1 MTIIHN
7 IKTFSS
13 QLLNRRGFLI
23 FVGFLSCV
31 YALIVLFY
39 VPTVP
44 DLGLQTVFGT
54 TLRKTPPGPF
64 LKDGQS
70 EGERRLEKGD
80 KLVQVG
86 NLDIAN
92 WSDVLNAPFKLRD
105 SRLREALASGTELP
119 WAQLDKDDGVWVK
132 VEFENEKENQRFVDW
147 RPLVKLP
154 IEDLVPSVLWFF
166 LKMLLFTVGALVL
179 WKRPADSAAAQFFVL
194 CVVTLGAY
202 MGGYNWNHIVT
213 QPGLILV
220 FMVCAVLLPVVS
232 LHFYFVFPRKK
243 AILVKYPRATLAA
256 IYGLPLVFLALMVFC
271 YLRLYLLVHHRQ
283 PDMPKVPDA
292 DFATLKNIIYVYFGV
307 AAVWYLACVGSLVH
321 SYRTVADQTERNQVK
336 WIMYGAFGALVPI
349 GFSLYLALLQPD
361 EFAAGATTWP
371 MFAAS
376 ACLTGAFAVSITRY
390 RLMELDKIISSSVGY
405 FLISFLA
412 GLLFYGV
419 VFVGTLIFNQWV
431 KGPEFKDAVLVSTTA
446 LLLML
451 ILDQARSRFKK
462 ALDRRFSRDKSQL
475 DRTLQQ
481 MSQAVQQ
488 LVDPPA
494 LAQRLLQA
502 TTELMGVSRGSVFL
516 RQGDPPLYR
525 LQGSLGSTPSL
536 EELSSGCPLIEALK
550 EGNIVSLRQRSTP
563 GQTPAQ
569 RQLQLLG
576 GEIAHPLAHEGRLL
590 ALLVLGPKDSPYRAD
605 DFNLLAAFAQITVLA
620 LESAEGH
627 RTIEGLNVELQAK
640 LEKISEQQRRILAL
654 QSQLSRQSRPAD
666 DGKEDPDKPAEP
678 AGLSPSGIVG
688 SSPVLQQLLGLVRK
702 VATTQAAVLI
712 RGESGTG
719 KELLARA
726 VHENSLR
733 AGKPFVKVHCAALS
747 ANLLES
753 ELFGHVKGSF
763 TGAHRDKMGRFELAN
778 GGTLFLDEIGDIN
791 LDVQTK
797 LLRVLQEKVLERVGS
812 SEPVQ
817 VDVRIVT
824 ATHQNLE
831 NFIRLGKFRE
841 DLYYRLN
848 VFPIE
853 VPPLRD
859 RVEDIAELATLFMR
873 QSAQKCLP
881 QKELDHIDD
890 DALALLKA
898 YSWPGNIRQLE
909 NVIERAVVICDKTY
923 LSVDELSA
931 EIVHNLEIHDRNHAA
946 AGGSTEIQQQRFLP
960 RRAERD
966 QLEREQLV
974 RALAAAAGNKAEAAR
989 VMGVARSTLVSRLK
1003 KLGLS

>member
-1 MTIIHN
+1 
-7 IKTFSS
+7 
-13 QLLNRRGFLI
+13 
-23 FVGFLSCV
+23 
-31 YALIVLFY
+31 
-39 VPTVP
+39 
-44 DLGLQTVFGT
+44 
-54 TLRKTPPGPF
+54 
-64 LKDGQS
+64 
-70 EGERRLEKGD
+70 
-80 KLVQVG
+80 
-86 NLDIAN
+86 
-92 WSDVLNAPFKLRD
+92 
-105 SRLREALASGTELP
+105 
-119 WAQLDKDDGVWVK
+119 
-132 VEFENEKENQRFVDW
+132 
-147 RPLVKLP
+147 
-154 IEDLVPSVLWFF
+154 
-166 LKMLLFTVGALVL
+166 
-179 WKRPADSAAAQFFVL
+179 
-194 CVVTLGAY
+194 
-202 MGGYNWNHIVT
+202 
-213 QPGLILV
+213 
-220 FMVCAVLLPVVS
+220 
-232 LHFYFVFPRKK
+232 
-243 AILVKYPRATLAA
+243 
-256 IYGLPLVFLALMVFC
+256 
-271 YLRLYLLVHHRQ
+271 
-283 PDMPKVPDA
+283 
-292 DFATLKNIIYVYFGV
+292 
-307 AAVWYLACVGSLVH
+307 
-321 SYRTVADQTERNQVK
+321 
-336 WIMYGAFGALVPI
+336 
-349 GFSLYLALLQPD
+349 
-361 EFAAGATTWP
+361 
-371 MFAAS
+371 
-376 ACLTGAFAVSITRY
+376 
-390 RLMELDKIISSSVGY
+390 
-405 FLISFLA
+405 
-412 GLLFYGV
+412 
-419 VFVGTLIFNQWV
+419 
-431 KGPEFKDAVLVSTTA
+431 
-446 LLLML
+446 ML

-502 TTELMGVSRGSVFL
+502 TTELMGVTRGSVFL
-516 RQGDPPLYR
+516 RQGDPPIYR
-525 LQGSLGSTPSL
+525 LQGSLGPTPSL
-536 EELSSGCPLIEALK
+536 EELASGCPLIEALK
-550 EGNIVSLRQRSTP
+550 EGNIVNVRHRSIP

-590 ALLVLGPKDSPYRAD
+590 ALLVLGSKDSPYRAD

-627 RTIEGLNVELQAK
+627 RTIEGLNLELQSK

-654 QSQLSRQSRPAD
+654 QSQLSRQTRPAD
-666 DGKEDPDKPAEP
+666 DSKEDCAKTGETAASSP
-678 AGLSPSGIVG
+678 PSGIVG
-688 SSPVLQQLLGLVRK
+688 SSPMLQELLSMVRK

-763 TGAHRDKMGRFELAN
+763 TGAHRDKMGRFELAS

-817 VDVRIVT
+817 VDVRIIT

-831 NFIRLGKFRE
+831 NLIRLGKFRE

-853 VPPLRD
+853 VPPLRN

-873 QSAQKCLP
+873 QSAQRC
-881 QKELDHIDD
+881 QKELAHIDD
-890 DALALLKA
+890 DALVLLKA
-898 YSWPGNIRQLE
+898 HSWPGNIRQLE
-909 NVIERAVVICDKTY
+909 NVIERAVVICDKPY
-923 LSVDELSA
+923 LSVDELPA
-931 EIVHNLEIHDRNHAA
+931 EIVHNLEIHEGTPTA
-946 AGGSTEIQQQRFLP
+946 AGRPTEIQQRFLP

-989 VMGVARSTLVSRLK
+989 AMGVARSTLVSRLK